1 MTAPLVLLRIPW
13 NLLTCNHF
21 ELKLWDWSKY
31 KESRDTIK
39 EILRETERNYTFLE
53 VQQNKSN
60 PSSLWKVINR
70 VIPSKNK
77 EPQRVYTKDLKTVTD
92 EFNVFFTSVGKTA
105 ALPTSHLA
113 EINNITWSEQQL
125 ASLPAGDLFDF
136 KRVLCEEVRHIIS
149 SLPLNKSPGPD
160 KIHTWV
166 YRDCLPVIL
175 GPLTEII
182 NSSLESAKY
191 PGSIPSCQI
200 ACLSPTESLRG
211 KFSHHCYFA
220 FI

>member
-1 MTAPLVLLRIPW
+1 M
-13 NLLTCNHF
+13 
-21 ELKLWDWSKY
+21 KY

-39 EILRETERNYTFLE
+39 EILTETERNYTFLE

-77 EPQRVYTKDLKTVTD
+77 EPQRVYTKDLKKSPMSLVC
-92 EFNVFFTSVGKTA
+92 FLCQLVRLQPSLLVILQKLITSLGQP
-105 ALPTSHLA
+105 LPSP
-113 EINNITWSEQQL
+113 
-125 ASLPAGDLFDF
+125 PAGDLFDF
-136 KRVLCEEVRHIIS
+136 KRVSCEGVRRIIS

-160 KIHTWV
+160 KIHTRV

-175 GPLTEII
+175 GPLTEIM

-191 PGSIPSCQI
+191 PDAWNGSDSF
-200 ACLSPTESLRG
+200 T
-211 KFSHHCYFA
+211 
-220 FI
+220 